1 MKYHT
6 IELNGQEISFRL
18 TSEDCCQLEEKT
30 KVKLLDYIQDYSII
44 TVINLLWYMRR
55 GVEKSYTKN
64 DTYKY
69 FDELTDNEWSLED
82 IMMKIVY
89 PCCQVSGLLTKS
101 DLEKIQDKITNRNE
115 ETIQQEN
122 Q

>member
-1 MKYHT
+1 MD
-6 IELNGQEISFRL
+6 E
-18 TSEDCCQLEEKT
+18 QL
-30 KVKLLDYIQDYSII
+30 
-44 TVINLLWYMRR
+44 RR

-64 DTYKY
+64 DTYKF

-115 ETIQQEN
+115 EAIQQEN